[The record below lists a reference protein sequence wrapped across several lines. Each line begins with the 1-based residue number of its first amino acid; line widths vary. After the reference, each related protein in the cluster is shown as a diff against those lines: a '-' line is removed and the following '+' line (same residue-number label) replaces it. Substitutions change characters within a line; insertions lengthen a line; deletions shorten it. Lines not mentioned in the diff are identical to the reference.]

1 MKKYLNRD
9 FIEGA
14 LIFLV
19 IQPAIFIFAVVVFV
33 SGFFQ

>member
-1 MKKYLNRD
+1 MKKYLD
-9 FIEGA
+9 PGFIEGA

-19 IQPAIFIFAVVVFV
+19 IRPAIIIFAVVVFV